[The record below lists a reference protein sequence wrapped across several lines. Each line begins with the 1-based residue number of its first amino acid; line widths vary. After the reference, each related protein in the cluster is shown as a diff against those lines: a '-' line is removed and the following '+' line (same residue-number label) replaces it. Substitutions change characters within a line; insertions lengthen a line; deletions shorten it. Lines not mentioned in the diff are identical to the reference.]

1 MFSVAGRNMCCKVI
15 NYRGCVLYKN
25 INKNFNTYYWSIVNL
40 HLHPKDKP
48 NGHPHCHSKSERT
61 AKLIVDCF
69 QALRTNRYWAVKKY
83 PIPIRNKAMKLM
95 NMPVWERN

>member
-1 MFSVAGRNMCCKVI
+1 MCCKVI

-25 INKNFNTYYWSIVNL
+25 INENFNTYYWSIANL
-40 HLHPKDKP
+40 HLHPKGKH
-48 NGHPHCHSKSERT
+48 NRHPHCHTKSEKVAR
-61 AKLIVDCF
+61 LVVDCF